1 MENEKTKLQK
11 IVEQKTEQIK
21 SAVLEAIAA
30 GAEIK
35 TGFAGVTIDGVF
47 FVGNSTVDPKAM
59 TLCMQIR
66 SDELEEVL
74 KPTSVLDEEAEQL
87 RERLKEIEEIKE
99 RRAKK

>member
-21 SAVLEAIAA
+21 NAVLGAIAE
-30 GAEIK
+30 GAEVKQTI
-35 TGFAGVTIDGVF
+35 AGVFVDGVF
-47 FVGNSTVDPKAM
+47 FVANVINDPKEM
-59 TLCMQIR
+59 ILCLRLR
-66 SDELEEVL
+66 SDEFEEIM

-87 RERLKEIEEIKE
+87 RKRLKEIEEIKE